1 MLQDAAPAIT
11 GGHQAFLCSK
21 EWQTHSGVNAGDCKR
36 RASCA
41 LKNPVHAA
49 GAQHE
54 DPSSPA
60 RAGNRAGWR
69 RWRARMQLTCRSEE
83 TSSNYP
89 SMVSGPQKTKIE
101 AIHQALGS
109 RNAVAE
115 NNVPTFNPNPPQS
128 AAPVKVSAEV
138 AAPWHNIAR
147 PESATCAVSQP
158 PLHPRLCSAPL
169 QRGGAQGC
177 CWS

>member
-1 MLQDAAPAIT
+1 MRTQAARLVLAI
-11 GGHQAFLCSK
+11 AL
-21 EWQTHSGVNAGDCKR
+21 AGTL
-36 RASCA
+36 ACA
-41 LKNPVHAA
+41 HAA
-49 GAQHE
+49 DVQI
-54 DPSSPA
+54 
-60 RAGNRAGWR
+60 
-69 RWRARMQLTCRSEE
+69 EE